1 MVMTATVEEELSGLG
16 FRRLRCCGSPVLH
29 IVGGRVVVA
38 AELNAGALARRLRTA
53 LGEIYGYLSDGHLL
67 TPREDCAP
75 EPATWCGWSPPGRCR
90 GRTGEPGPAHPR
102 GPRPGPPGGGRRPAM
117 HHRHATLQELGR
129 LADPSLSKDTVAG
142 RLHRLVVPKDM
153 HGVTPGR

>member
-1 MVMTATVEEELSGLG
+1 
-16 FRRLRCCGSPVLH
+16 
-29 IVGGRVVVA
+29 
-38 AELNAGALARRLRTA
+38 
-53 LGEIYGYLSDGHLL
+53 
-67 TPREDCAP
+67 
-75 EPATWCGWSPPGRCR
+75 
-90 GRTGEPGPAHPR
+90 
-102 GPRPGPPGGGRRPAM
+102 M